1 MQISKVATAVA
12 LSTGLLFGCNSDGLP
27 IPTDSGA
34 GSQESVLTTGYWQIS
49 DGNSSSI
56 SASSN
61 ADLPNV
67 YVFQEDGNH
76 KYYDDDDDL
85 GTYTIKDASA
95 STNNYDEEAGTVSFT
110 YYETGTSTIEIL
122 DGVFSFDDAGAL
134 NISDN
139 TTGIDYSG
147 SDQTAT
153 DAVQEAIS
161 EANEAN
167 GINGYVQILDT
178 NNGGVKNDV
187 GELRLK
193 LSDSSTGATVD
204 SIASGKVTVDLI
216 YQVDEDTEQEANG
229 SGNNAY
235 ISLYASGTSN
245 TNLHGEVIFNAGEI
259 FYRSTVTDS
268 SGKPQIPDEPVGTY
282 TLGEDLAVE
291 ISWASG
297 YYTFK
302 VNDTVYDNSG
312 NGFEAFDKA
321 AVTIVSLKLGDTSNT
336 THYELNADNF
346 KVYSNDT
353 ASDELVFEDNFNNYP
368 NGQALSGNPYNNNTA
383 EATVVVDGGNTEP
396 EPPVDGDFPVALNE
410 YTFDNADYT
419 TDSGSADNDLTSK
432 SGSPL
437 ITTTSGAA
445 GTGAMHID
453 QDSATG
459 GGYGYIYYNATST
472 TTTGAQAIEDSFS
485 VETVIKAD
493 RFGYDSDVSL
503 VDFAESSDYL
513 GFKLYL
519 ESSDNSIKF
528 KVYGGL
534 DADDKGLS
542 TEAKSSEGD
551 VYLVEDNWYHIL
563 ATYNHL
569 DSTANLYIDGTL
581 AHSKSVDFSVI
592 ENTTDDK
599 FILLGG
605 SSSSDK
611 NFDGSVDNIAV
622 WNTVLTDVQI
632 QERVAQ
638 FTAE

>member
-49 DGNSSSI
+49 DGNSASI

-95 STNNYDEEAGTVSFT
+95 SANNYDDEAGTVSFT
-110 YYETGTSTIEIL
+110 YYETGSSTLEIL
-122 DGVFSFDDAGAL
+122 DGAFTFDDSGAL
-134 NISDN
+134 TISDN
-139 TTGIDYSG
+139 STGIAYSG
-147 SDQTAT
+147 SDQTET
-153 DAVQEAIS
+153 GSVQDAIS
-161 EANEAN
+161 QANEAN

-204 SIASGKVTVDLI
+204 TIASGKVTVDLI
-216 YQVDEDTEQEANG
+216 YQVDEDTAQPENG

-245 TNLHGEVIFNAGEI
+245 TNLHGEVIFNSGEI

-291 ISWASG
+291 INWANG

-368 NGQALSGNPYNNNTA
+368 NGAL
-383 EATVVVDGGNTEP
+383 
-396 EPPVDGDFPVALNE
+396 LI
-410 YTFDNADYT
+410 
-419 TDSGSADNDLTSK
+419 K
-432 SGSPL
+432 S
-437 ITTTSGAA
+437 
-445 GTGAMHID
+445 
-453 QDSATG
+453 
-459 GGYGYIYYNATST
+459 
-472 TTTGAQAIEDSFS
+472 
-485 VETVIKAD
+485 
-493 RFGYDSDVSL
+493 
-503 VDFAESSDYL
+503 
-513 GFKLYL
+513 
-519 ESSDNSIKF
+519 
-528 KVYGGL
+528 
-534 DADDKGLS
+534 
-542 TEAKSSEGD
+542 
-551 VYLVEDNWYHIL
+551 
-563 ATYNHL
+563 
-569 DSTANLYIDGTL
+569 
-581 AHSKSVDFSVI
+581 
-592 ENTTDDK
+592 
-599 FILLGG
+599 
-605 SSSSDK
+605 
-611 NFDGSVDNIAV
+611 
-622 WNTVLTDVQI
+622 
-632 QERVAQ
+632 
-638 FTAE
+638 